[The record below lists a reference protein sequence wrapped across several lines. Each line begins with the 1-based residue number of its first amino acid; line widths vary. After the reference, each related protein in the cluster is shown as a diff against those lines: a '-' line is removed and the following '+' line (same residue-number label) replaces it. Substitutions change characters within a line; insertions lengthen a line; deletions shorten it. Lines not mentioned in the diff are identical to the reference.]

1 MFPFIPRITD
11 LGRQTGRDWQGF
23 WFVFPLLNSFS
34 EARESRNEE
43 SCHHLK
49 NFPRRLRPFIIKM
62 TPPRQSGVGGRRSL
76 KSCPPA
82 GSSLSQYHLSTCPE
96 QLVPFAASFPG
107 QLGALPIAQT
117 TQPGTEMLRCF
128 SHSESW
134 WQKTHPASSR
144 LSIPISTLKWWT
156 ETSVQM
162 NHLLISYQILANKE
176 PSLVLAMLPNVMAT
190 LADLET
196 ISLHFSKMERI
207 SSIITF
213 SVIQCIL
220 YSLSLRY
227 HRLTQ
232 RFPMRDDILTCIWI
246 RVLVL

>member
-1 MFPFIPRITD
+1 M
-11 LGRQTGRDWQGF
+11 
-23 WFVFPLLNSFS
+23 
-34 EARESRNEE
+34 
-43 SCHHLK
+43 
-49 NFPRRLRPFIIKM
+49 RPFIIKM

-82 GSSLSQYHLSTCPE
+82 GFSLSQYHLSTCPE

-144 LSIPISTLKWWT
+144 LSIPISTLKWCT

-176 PSLVLAMLPNVMAT
+176 PSLVLAMLPNVIGYLSRFGDHQPSFFKNGKDLFYYNFFSYSVYT
-190 LADLET
+190 LFLVIAVSSTYTEVPYERWHINLYLNQ
-196 ISLHFSKMERI
+196 SLG
-207 SSIITF
+207 
-213 SVIQCIL
+213 VIAYL
-220 YSLSLRY
+220 LL
-227 HRLTQ
+227 LFMT
-232 RFPMRDDILTCIWI
+232 
-246 RVLVL
+246 